1 MNQLIDTGLTKCGF
15 LFETQGG
22 QGKPLLSLVALND
35 HSLTFCSTDGLPADS
50 ILLTQSTRVFIVGD
64 QEDCLLRV
72 ETGVRL
78 KILRAQSESDANDWL
93 ASIRQNVGRLS
104 SPALPRS
111 QIQLQ
116 RKGRSKT
123 CYAML
128 HREVLSLHP
137 SHSNT
142 MKILSIHQLTHD
154 SSVVMTNSTSIELK
168 NRFEKVTFSL
178 GSDMELRHWMY
189 ALELAINLPKKTVPS
204 NWAAAPPTTVPIL
217 CGHLLFLSGKKW
229 QPVYAVLTKDGLFL
243 QHKKKGGGFSQP
255 IKKFTLQPGSM
266 LFSTV
271 LKRHSFE
278 LVTFSNTLQLGAPSD
293 TMKEQ
298 WLSSLSDLI
307 SSSSFDASDPLQGAA
322 LESTRFFK
330 TFETVIKEDSVG
342 LILERAGNFA
352 VATVI
357 SDFLQRKGLRCG
369 SILSHVEYE
378 KTNEFGQR
386 QLVTSLPVITGF
398 DSFARLVPVL
408 SYPVKLRF
416 VLSPLKV
423 GWLLNPSRAFGRLR
437 FMLAQGNKRP
447 FLEKVYVQL
456 SNGNLSVSSLKRDGN
471 SCKIVLDLHA
481 ASIRLVDSI
490 SRCIHN
496 SFEISSG
503 VNAVTL
509 KAQSYEEVQEWTS
522 SIALAISMANGDG
535 LLAEVEKRKA
545 RSLRT
550 KEADELGPWFGAN
563 SLSSRAGQV
572 TEDNNHA

>member
-1 MNQLIDTGLTKCGF
+1 M
-15 LFETQGG
+15 
-22 QGKPLLSLVALND
+22 
-35 HSLTFCSTDGLPADS
+35 FC
-50 ILLTQSTRVFIVGD
+50 
-64 QEDCLLRV
+64 
-72 ETGVRL
+72 
-78 KILRAQSESDANDWL
+78 
-93 ASIRQNVGRLS
+93 
-104 SPALPRS
+104 
-111 QIQLQ
+111 
-116 RKGRSKT
+116 
-123 CYAML
+123 
-128 HREVLSLHP
+128 
-137 SHSNT
+137 
-142 MKILSIHQLTHD
+142 
-154 SSVVMTNSTSIELK
+154 
-168 NRFEKVTFSL
+168 
-178 GSDMELRHWMY
+178 
-189 ALELAINLPKKTVPS
+189 
-204 NWAAAPPTTVPIL
+204 
-217 CGHLLFLSGKKW
+217 
-229 QPVYAVLTKDGLFL
+229 
-243 QHKKKGGGFSQP
+243 
-255 IKKFTLQPGSM
+255 
-266 LFSTV
+266 
-271 LKRHSFE
+271 
-278 LVTFSNTLQLGAPSD
+278 LGAICYPH
-293 TMKEQ
+293 
-298 WLSSLSDLI
+298 LST
-307 SSSSFDASDPLQGAA
+307 A
-322 LESTRFFK
+322 K
-330 TFETVIKEDSVG
+330 
-342 LILERAGNFA
+342 
-352 VATVI
+352 
-357 SDFLQRKGLRCG
+357 RKGLRCG

-490 SRCIHN
+490 SRCMHN